1 MANNL
6 YIASLE
12 PASGKS
18 VIALGVMELLSRRLD
33 RVGYFRPVVPSTDP
47 VDSRLVLMDGRYE
60 LAGEPEE
67 RYAFT
72 VDEVERLLAQGRT
85 DELFKGVLEAYRAL
99 ADKAPFV
106 LCDGTDYTGVST
118 ALEFEFNAKLAN
130 HLGAPVLAIVNGRSR
145 TAHDVVE
152 ATHVA
157 RESLTAEGCTLL
169 ATVVNRVDPDDL
181 DTIQEAA
188 DAVSHDDPIWVVPE
202 VPTLSMP
209 TVREVAT
216 GIGAK
221 VLLGDT
227 DAAMDRVASK
237 ITIAAMTLPHV
248 LDRLVDGA
256 IVLTPGDRADVL
268 LGVIGSRM
276 ATTFPNVA
284 AVVLTGGYQPEDSLV
299 RLLDGFSSI
308 PCPVLSVDDDTYG
321 TATDVNAVPAVLR
334 PRQTR
339 KIATALDTFEA
350 HVDIDV
356 LANRIEVTRSTV
368 VTPLMFEFDIIER
381 ARQDRRHIVLPE
393 SSDDRILRAAEI
405 LQRRGVATLTLLG
418 NPKVV
423 ETRAATLGVDLTGI
437 DVIDPATS
445 PLRKVFADRYAEL
458 RAHKGA
464 TPDLAFEML
473 LDVSY
478 FGTMMVL
485 MGHADGMVSG
495 AAHTTQ
501 HTVRPSLEV
510 VRTKPGVAIVSSV
523 FFMLLPDRVLVYGDC
538 AINPNPDAS
547 QLADIAISSAET
559 AAAFGVYPR
568 IAMLSYS
575 TGESG
580 QGTDVK
586 AVREATELVR
596 QRRPDLQVEG
606 PMQYD
611 AAVDV
616 GVGEKKLPGSQVAGN
631 ATVFIFPDLNTGNN
645 TYKAVQ
651 RSAGAVAVGPVL
663 QGLNKPVND
672 LSRGCTIPDI
682 VNTVAIT
689 AIQAQQEA
697 AAAARTQQDQ
707 GAGA

>member
-33 RVGYFRPVVPSTDP
+33 RVGYFRPVVATTDP
-47 VDSRLVLMDGRYE
+47 IDSRLALMDGRYE

-72 VDEVERLLAQGRT
+72 VDEVEALLAQGRT

-118 ALEFEFNAKLAN
+118 ALEFDFNAKLAN
-130 HLGAPVLAIVNGRSR
+130 HLGAPVLAIVNGRGR

-157 RESLTAEGCTLL
+157 RESLTSEGCTLL
-169 ATVVNRVDPDDL
+169 ATVVNRVDPTDL
-181 DTIQEAA
+181 DAIREATA
-188 DAVSHDDPIWVVPE
+188 AVPHDDPVWVVPE

-216 GIGAK
+216 GINAR

-227 DAAMDRVASK
+227 EAAMDRVASK
-237 ITIAAMTLPHV
+237 ITIGAMTLPHV
-248 LDRLVDGA
+248 LERLVEGA
-256 IVLTPGDRADVL
+256 IVLTPGDRADVV

-284 AVVLTGGYQPEDSLV
+284 AVVLTGGYRPEASMV
-299 RLLDGFSSI
+299 RLLDGFATL
-308 PCPVLSVDDDTYG
+308 PCPILSVDDDTFT
-321 TATDVNAVPAVLR
+321 TATRADAVPAVLR
-334 PRQTR
+334 ASQTR
-339 KIATALDTFEA
+339 KLATALDTFDE
-350 HVDIDV
+350 HVDV
-356 LANRIEVTRSTV
+356 EALAQRIEVTRSTV

-393 SSDDRILRAAEI
+393 STDDRILRAAEI
-405 LQRRGVATLTLLG
+405 LNRRGVARLTLLG
-418 NPKVV
+418 SPKAV
-423 ETRAATLGVDLTGI
+423 EARAAGLGVDLSGI
-437 DVIDPATS
+437 EVIDPVTS

-464 TPDLAFEML
+464 TPDLAYELL

-538 AINPNPDAS
+538 AINPNPNAS
-547 QLADIAISSAET
+547 QLADIAISSADT
-559 AAAFGVYPR
+559 ATAFGVEPR

-575 TGESG
+575 TGASG
-580 QGTDVK
+580 SGTDVE

-596 QRRPDLQVEG
+596 ERRPDLQVEG

-611 AAVDV
+611 AAVDA
-616 GVGEKKLPGSQVAGN
+616 GVAGKKLPDSTVAGN
-631 ATVFIFPDLNTGNN
+631 ATVFVFPDLNTGNN

-689 AIQAQQEA
+689 AIQAQQEIA
-697 AAAARTQQDQ
+697 EAARMQQEQ

>member
-18 VIALGVMELLSRRLD
+18 VIALGVMEVLSRRLD
-33 RVGYFRPVVPSTDP
+33 QVGYFRPVITSTEQP
-47 VDSRLVLMDGRYE
+47 DSRLALMEGRYN
-60 LAGEPEE
+60 LAGAPEQ
-67 RYAFT
+67 RWAFT

-85 DELFKGVLEAYRAL
+85 DEVFKGVLEAYRAL
-99 ADKAPFV
+99 AAQAPFV

-118 ALEFEFNAKLAN
+118 ALEFEFNARMAN
-130 HLGAPVLAIVNGRSR
+130 HLGAPVLAIVNGNGREAS
-145 TAHDVVE
+145 DVVE

-157 RESLTAEGCTLL
+157 RESLTAEGCTLV

-181 DTIQEAA
+181 PTVREAT
-188 DAVSHDDPIWVVPE
+188 DAVDHDDPIWVVPE

-216 GIGAK
+216 GIGAR

-227 DAAMDRVASK
+227 DAGMDRVAAK
-237 ITIAAMTLPHV
+237 ITIGAMTLPHV
-248 LDRLVDGA
+248 LERLVDGA
-256 IVLTPGDRADVL
+256 IILTPGDRADVV

-284 AVVLTGGYQPEDSLV
+284 ALVLTGGYEPDRSVV
-299 RLLDGFSSI
+299 RLLDGFAQL
-308 PCPVLSVDDDTYG
+308 PCPVLSVDADTY
-321 TATDVNAVPAVLR
+321 TSASDVAAIPAVLR
-334 PRQTR
+334 PWQSR
-339 KIATALDTFEA
+339 KLATALDTFEA
-350 HVDIDV
+350 HIDV
-356 LANRIEVTRSTV
+356 EVLSARIEVTRSRA
-368 VTPLMFEFDIIER
+368 VTPLMFEFDLIER

-393 SSDDRILRAAEI
+393 STDDRILRAAEI
-405 LQRRGVATLTLLG
+405 LTRRGVADLTLLG
-418 NPKVV
+418 APGEV
-423 ETRAATLGVDLTGI
+423 EARAAALGVDLDG
-437 DVIDPATS
+437 VAVVDPATS

-510 VRTKPGVAIVSSV
+510 VRTRPGVAIVSSV

-547 QLADIAISSAET
+547 ALADIAISSAET
-559 AAAFGVYPR
+559 AAAFGVDPR

-575 TGESG
+575 TGSSG
-580 QGTDVK
+580 QGTDVE

-596 QRRPDLQVEG
+596 ERRPDLQVEG

-616 GVGEKKLPGSQVAGN
+616 GVGAKKLPGSTVAGN

-689 AIQAQQEA
+689 AIQAQQM
-697 AAAARTQQDQ
+697 AAR
-707 GAGA
+707 

>member
-18 VIALGVMELLSRRLD
+18 VIALGVMEMLSRRLD
-33 RVGYFRPVVPSTDP
+33 QVGYFRPVIPSADHH
-47 VDSRLVLMDGRYE
+47 DSRLALMEGRYN
-60 LAGEPEE
+60 LAGEPEQ
-67 RYAFT
+67 RWAFT
-72 VDEVERLLAQGRT
+72 TDEVERLLAKGRT
-85 DELFKGVLEAYRAL
+85 DEVFKGVLEAYREL
-99 ADKAPFV
+99 ERQAPFV

-118 ALEFEFNAKLAN
+118 ALEFEFNAQLAN
-130 HLGAPVLAIVNGRSR
+130 HLGAPVLAIVNGRGR
-145 TAHDVVE
+145 TAGDVVE

-157 RESLTAEGCTLL
+157 RESLTADGCTLV

-181 DTIQEAA
+181 ETVRGATDE
-188 DAVSHDDPIWVVPE
+188 VPHDDPIWVVPE
-202 VPTLSMP
+202 IPTLSMP

-216 GIGAK
+216 A
-221 VLLGDT
+221 VDARVMLGDT

-237 ITIAAMTLPHV
+237 ITIGAMTLPHV
-248 LDRLVDGA
+248 LDRLVEGA
-256 IVLTPGDRADVL
+256 IVLTPGDRADVV

-284 AVVLTGGYQPEDSLV
+284 AVLLTGGYEPESSV
-299 RLLDGFSSI
+299 MRLLDGFAQL
-308 PCPVLSVDDDTYG
+308 PCPVMSVDTDTYT
-321 TATDVNAVPAVLR
+321 TASAVAAVPAVLQ
-334 PRQTR
+334 PHQSR
-339 KIATALDTFEA
+339 KLATALDTFEA
-350 HVDIDV
+350 HVDV
-356 LANRIEVTRSTV
+356 EALARRIEVTRSTV

-405 LQRRGVATLTLLG
+405 LHRRGVARLTLLG
-418 NPKVV
+418 APADVQA
-423 ETRAATLGVDLTGI
+423 RAATLGVDLSGI

-445 PLRKVFADRYAEL
+445 PLRRVFADRYAEL

-485 MGHADGMVSG
+485 MGHAHGMVSG

-559 AAAFGVYPR
+559 ATSFGVEPR

-575 TGESG
+575 TGASG
-580 QGTDVK
+580 QGTDVE
-586 AVREATELVR
+586 AVRTATELVR
-596 QRRPDLQVEG
+596 ERRPDLQVEG
-606 PMQYD
+606 PIQYD

-616 GVGEKKLPGSQVAGN
+616 GVGAKKLPGSSVAGN

-697 AAAARTQQDQ
+697 ASAATAAQHQQ
-707 GAGA
+707 AGG